1 MRMGKGK
8 AMNFCAAVAGLLG
21 LLLTGCASSGPEGS
35 EAPAP
40 ARIMAPAQRLSLA
53 PCRVPVPAPDSQS
66 ILPGEGEA
74 ARCGTFSVPENR
86 DRPGRM
92 LPLKVIVLPARS
104 ATPREPVFF
113 LAGGPGQAATEL
125 APGFASAFHREDHD
139 VVLMDVRG
147 TGEGHRLDCGIGGS
161 DDDLQSWFQPLFA
174 DGTAYAAC
182 RDALAPRADLT
193 QYTTPKAME
202 DLDELREA
210 LGHEQVILE
219 GGSYGTR
226 AAMTYIRMYERR
238 VRAATLFSLV
248 PLENRAPLFH
258 AAAAQRAFDQVADQ
272 CAAEAPCRAAF
283 PDVRGDLA
291 TVLARLRT
299 APARVT
305 VPHPVGDVPTEVS
318 ITASAFGDALRVFL
332 YSGESSRQV
341 PLLLSQAR
349 AGDLAP
355 FARAAL
361 QSSRGLANGVRMGLL
376 LSFTCSEDVHR
387 IRPDEV
393 ARETAGSFI
402 GDLRVRGQMAAC
414 SVWPRGEV
422 PAEHYRP
429 FRSHVPVLLVSGNV
443 DPVTPPHWG
452 EVALRSFPN
461 GRHIVMPG
469 GHFPGGPCT
478 DRIAAQLYRSGSIR
492 GLDTSCVA
500 DERLPPFALPP
511 VR

>member
-1 MRMGKGK
+1 MTMR
-8 AMNFCAAVAGLLG
+8 AAAAGLFAF
-21 LLLTGCASSGPEGS
+21 LLAACTSAATDTAQS
-35 EAPAP
+35 PA
-40 ARIMAPAQRLSLA
+40 AGRIMAPAQRLVLA
-53 PCRVPVPAPDSQS
+53 PCRIPVLAPDFQS
-66 ILPGEGEA
+66 TLPGEGEA

-125 APGFASAFHREDHD
+125 APGFAGAFHRDNHD

-147 TGEGHRLDCGIGGS
+147 TGEGHRLDCALGGT
-161 DDDLQSWFQPLFA
+161 DENVQSYLEPLFHEGA
-174 DGTAYAAC
+174 GYAAC
-182 RDALAPRADLT
+182 RDALAPAADLT
-193 QYTTPKAME
+193 QYTTPRAMA

-210 LGHEQVILE
+210 LGHERIILE

-226 AAMTYIRMYERR
+226 AAIAYINAYGSR
-238 VRAATLFSLV
+238 VKAAMLSSLA
-248 PLENRAPLFH
+248 PLENRAPLYH
-258 AAAAQRAFDQVADQ
+258 ASAAQRAFDLVADQ

-291 TVLARLRT
+291 AILARLRT
-299 APARVT
+299 APGRAS
-305 VPHPVGDVPTEVS
+305 VPHPVTGARTDVS

-349 AGDLAP
+349 AGDLGP

-387 IRPDEV
+387 IRPEEI
-393 ARETAGSFI
+393 ARATAGSFI
-402 GDLRVRGQMAAC
+402 GDHRVRGQIAAC

-422 PAEHYRP
+422 PADYYRP
-429 FRSHVPVLLVSGNV
+429 FRSDVPVLLVSGNL

-452 EVALRSFPN
+452 EAARATFPN
-461 GRHIVMPG
+461 SVHIVMPG
-469 GHFPGGPCT
+469 GHVPGSPCV
-478 DRIAAQLYRSGSIR
+478 DSLARRLYLTGTVR
-492 GLDTSCVA
+492 GLDMSCVA
-500 DERLPPFALPP
+500 AERLPPFALPP
-511 VR
+511 QS